1 MWTRS
6 IDEEPQVM
14 TVRVSGLLRIG
25 ALLALGCVADA
36 GAQSLD
42 DLLKGSLQRGKAAES
57 LLNLPKKAPDAAA
70 SPDSELARQGRA
82 FSPQSVTE
90 EIQIG
95 EGVAASVLGAAPSW
109 SNAGVQRY
117 VNLVGR
123 TVADQS
129 ERRDLPWSFAVL
141 DTPSINA
148 FAAPGGIVLVT
159 RGLYEILETE
169 DELAAVLAHEI
180 AHVNRRHHYNV
191 IKQQSAVDLGASIAG
206 RSLGG
211 TGVEREAMGL
221 LVRKGAEVMARGL
234 DKGAEFEADADATVL
249 AARAG
254 YDSSALLAVLERLAA
269 RSAQHSSLEL
279 LFKTHPA
286 PADRIREIGAVANDP
301 IIAAAVTSEAADRI
315 KRAGR

>member
-1 MWTRS
+1 M
-6 IDEEPQVM
+6 
-14 TVRVSGLLRIG
+14 VRASGLLQIG

-42 DLLKGSLQRGKAAES
+42 DLLKGTLQRGKAAES
-57 LLNLPKKAPDAAA
+57 LLNLPKKAPEAA
-70 SPDSELARQGRA
+70 PNQDSDLVRQARA

-95 EGVAASVLGAAPSW
+95 EGVAATVLGAAPLW
-109 SNAGVQRY
+109 ANTNAQRY
-117 VNLVGR
+117 INLVGR
-123 TVADQS
+123 SVADQS
-129 ERRDLPWSFAVL
+129 ERRDLPWSFGVL
-141 DTPSINA
+141 DTASINA

-211 TGVEREAMGL
+211 SGLEREAMGL
-221 LVRKGAEVMARGL
+221 LVRRGAEIMARGL
-234 DKGAEFEADADATVL
+234 DKGAEFEADADAMVL

-254 YDSSALLAVLERLAA
+254 YDSSALITVLERLAA

-286 PADRIREIGAVANDP
+286 PADRIREAGAAANDP
-301 IIAAAVTSEAADRI
+301 ILAAAVASEAADRI
-315 KRAGR
+315 QRTGR

>member
-1 MWTRS
+1 
-6 IDEEPQVM
+6 M
-14 TVRVSGLLRIG
+14 TQFRAAGVWCIG
-25 ALLALGCVADA
+25 ALLALGCAA
-36 GAQSLD
+36 GASAQKLD
-42 DLLKGSLQRGKAAES
+42 DLLKGTLPRGKAAES
-57 LLNLPKKAPDAAA
+57 LLNLPKPAPQAAPNQE
-70 SPDSELARQGRA
+70 PDLLRQVRA

-95 EGVAASVLGAAPSW
+95 EGVAATVLGAAPLW
-109 SNAGVQRY
+109 ANASTQRY
-117 VNLVGR
+117 INLVGR
-123 TVADQS
+123 SVADQS
-129 ERRDLPWSFAVL
+129 ERRDLPWSFAVV
-141 DTPSINA
+141 DTVSINA

-191 IKQQSAVDLGASIAG
+191 IKQQSAVEVGASIAG
-206 RSLGG
+206 SSLRGAA
-211 TGVEREAMGL
+211 VEREVLGT
-221 LVRKGAEVMARGL
+221 LVHKGAEIMARGL

-286 PADRIREIGAVANDP
+286 PAERMREIGAVANDP